1 MTNALLGVE
10 EGGLKGPKNQLEGKE
25 FPHYLSEIST
35 CLERSKVFRGDRG
48 NISDLANIKW

>member
-25 FPHYLSEIST
+25 FPHHLSEI
-35 CLERSKVFRGDRG
+35 L
-48 NISDLANIKW
+48 LAWKEVRYLG